1 MKTEKLEQLNQ
12 EFIRIRKMGY
22 VKSSR
27 KGVTGIGKTF
37 EDLLGKKEDNLDM
50 PDYLGI
56 EIKTKLSYSNS
67 HITLFNLTPNGNLET
82 QRLCQTYGYPD
93 KVLQN
98 KKVLNISVTT
108 TPTLIANKYFF
119 NLRVDNFKKKII
131 LVIKDRNNNLLEQSI
146 YWSFDNLKEKLEKK
160 LQFLALVNAW
170 STIRNGEKFYKYSEI
185 KFYKLKTFENFIEL
199 INKGNIRISIKMG
212 VFRTGLRS
220 GLSHD
225 RGTSFELK
233 PLDFW
238 ELFDRIYI

>member
-1 MKTEKLEQLNQ
+1 MQTKNLETLNE
-12 EFIRIRKMGY
+12 EFKRIRKMGY

-27 KGVTGIGKTF
+27 KGLTGVGKTF
-37 EDLLGKKEDNLDM
+37 EDLLGKKEDNLDI

-56 EIKTKLSYSNS
+56 EIKTKLGYSNS
-67 HITLFNLTPNGNLET
+67 HITLFNLTPTGNVET

-93 KVLQN
+93 KVIPS
-98 KKVLNISVTT
+98 KKVLNISITT

-119 NLRVDNFKKKII
+119 NLKVDHFEKKII
-131 LVIKDRNNNLLEQSI
+131 LIIKDRNNNILEQSV

-170 STIRNGEKFYKYSEI
+170 STIRNGERFYKYSEI

-199 INKGNIRISIKMG
+199 INKGIICISIKMG
-212 VFRTGLRS
+212 VYRTGLRK

-233 PLDFW
+233 PLDFC
-238 ELFDRIYI
+238 ELFERIYI